1 MVTKVLRSRADGMRA
16 VMAVLRAAGNLKRC
30 YPEEDEFVLMLRSI
44 IDVNLC
50 KFLSHDVPLMLQA
63 LDKMEAEWQGLE
75 FRVLAYKDTGTF
87 IIGGTDEVQMVL
99 DDQIVKIQAM
109 NASPFVKPFKDRASS
124 WEELLQTLQ
133 DMLDN
138 WLQCQATWLY
148 LEPIFSSA
156 DIVKQMPEEGDKFR
170 TVDDMWRTMMHATH
184 DAPAAIPIAREKER
198 VAALVEC
205 NQLLEEVQKG
215 LAAYLEKKRLFFPR
229 FFFLSNDEML
239 EILSETKD
247 PTRVQ
252 PHLKKCFEG
261 IANLDFDDNL
271 VIRAMNSVEKERVP
285 FKVPVDTNKARG
297 AVEKWL
303 VEVEE
308 RMFQAIHDVT
318 ARSIMDYA
326 AKPRHQWVLEWPG
339 MVVLVVTA
347 VYWTRGGAHTAC
359 LVAHACLVALMW

>member
-1 MVTKVLRSRADGMRA
+1 
-16 VMAVLRAAGNLKRC
+16 
-30 YPEEDEFVLMLRSI
+30 
-44 IDVNLC
+44 
-50 KFLSHDVPLMLQA
+50 
-63 LDKMEAEWQGLE
+63 
-75 FRVLAYKDTGTF
+75 
-87 IIGGTDEVQMVL
+87 
-99 DDQIVKIQAM
+99 
-109 NASPFVKPFKDRASS
+109 
-124 WEELLQTLQ
+124 
-133 DMLDN
+133 
-138 WLQCQATWLY
+138 
-148 LEPIFSSA
+148 
-156 DIVKQMPEEGDKFR
+156 MPEEGDKFR

-215 LAAYLEKKRLFFPR
+215 LAAYLEKKSLTFTFTAFTMWSLLSSTRLFFPR

-318 ARSIMDYA
+318 ARSILDYA
-326 AKPRHQWVLEWPG
+326 AKPRH
-339 MVVLVVTA
+339 
-347 VYWTRGGAHTAC
+347 
-359 LVAHACLVALMW
+359 